1 MGQSCLAMWSF
12 TIAIAFVLS
21 VTSSQGGLVRR
32 SINDKPKPYTNG
44 IDLLTMGEAGEAIK
58 RSFQAAGAELEQM
71 AEELENEVESIT
83 KLTTYIDLTET
94 EKISKALAEAMDI
107 KSLLNDQRTELSS
120 LADTTIRQCDII
132 VRKFKETAAGTR
144 KLDRGMRS
152 ILRSMRTLLSVSEEK
167 LKEAKDTITAMR
179 EKINKVLA
187 TLRFFK
193 GLISAAKEK
202 EEDLKQGRA
211 GKTTANII
219 GGIMKDIKSG
229 ADGYRKAKKSE
240 KTYSI
245 IESVVGGLTRLTTA
259 IVEAV
264 NMDDIAPMLDKVLSK
279 VDDAIDIVER
289 QKEAMQKELALI
301 TVWKDAVNLVK
312 QNVFQGKEEK
322 GEEEKGE
329 DEQEIY
335 NEIEEI
341 IEEGDVKEITDSFEG
356 LKKAAEEYLKH
367 ISEN

>member
-1 MGQSCLAMWSF
+1 MGQSCLAMGSF
-12 TIAIAFVLS
+12 TIAIAFLLS
-21 VTSSQGGLVRR
+21 VTSSEGGLVRR

-44 IDLLTMGEAGEAIK
+44 KDLLTMGEAGEAIK

-71 AEELENEVESIT
+71 AEDLENEVESIS
-83 KLTTYIDLTET
+83 KLTAYIDLTET
-94 EKISKALAEAMDI
+94 EKISKALDI
-107 KSLLNDQRTELSS
+107 QSLLNDQRTELRS
-120 LADTTIRQCDII
+120 LADTTIRQCDTI
-132 VRKFKETAAGTR
+132 VRKFKETAAGTG

-152 ILRSMRTLLSVSEEK
+152 ILRSMRTLLAVSEEK

-202 EEDLKQGRA
+202 DEALKRGLT

-240 KTYSI
+240 KTSSI

-264 NMDDIAPMLDKVLSK
+264 NMEDISPMLDKVLSK

-312 QNVFQGKEEK
+312 QDVFQGKEEK

-341 IEEGDVKEITDSFEG
+341 IEDGDVKEITDSFEG
-356 LKKAAEEYLKH
+356 LKKAAEEYLQH